1 MSEITRVIPKP
12 AITYGRVLGAVVE
25 HYRTQKSMT
34 QQVMAA
40 ALGISQSAYSR
51 LELGQSVMSVTQLRA
66 IAAQLGMHVAVLLQ
80 HAEEY
85 SAQLQQQGVRIT
97 DQKPESA
104 AGVLIALGILA
115 ALVAAS
121 KS

>member
-1 MSEITRVIPKP
+1 MSETATVIPKP

-34 QQVMAA
+34 QQVMAM

-51 LELGQSVMSVTQLRA
+51 LELGQSVMSVIQLRA
-66 IAAQLGMHVAVLLQ
+66 IAARLEMHVEVLLR
-80 HAEEY
+80 HAEGY
-85 SAQLQQQGVRIT
+85 AAQLQQQGVSIT
-97 DQKPESA
+97 DQKPDSA

-115 ALVAAS
+115 ALVAAA